1 MNSLEEVQAE
11 KLKVG
16 KKVCDKK
23 LLILFPSSP
32 PVPIPEGN
40 CGWAGFYVTLHKYD
54 LKNCGVNTQ
63 NHMDTWG
70 NCWGRGQVIS
80 LTL

>member
-11 KLKVG
+11 NWKVG

-23 LLILFPSSP
+23 LLTLFPSSP

-40 CGWAGFYVTLHKYD
+40 CGFS
-54 LKNCGVNTQ
+54 N
-63 NHMDTWG
+63 M
-70 NCWGRGQVIS
+70 I
-80 LTL
+80 